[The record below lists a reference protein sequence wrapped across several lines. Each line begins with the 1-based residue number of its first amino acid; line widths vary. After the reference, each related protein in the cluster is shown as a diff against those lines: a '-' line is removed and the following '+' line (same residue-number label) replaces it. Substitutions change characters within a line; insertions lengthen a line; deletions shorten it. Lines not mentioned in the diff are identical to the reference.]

1 VSTGAPDH
9 HPTVALI
16 HATPAAM
23 GPAKAAFAER
33 FPEAT
38 LWNLLDDQLQNEAS
52 AAGGVT
58 PPLQDRMLT
67 LIRHAIDGG
76 ADGVL
81 LTCSMYGA
89 TAQDAAPGLP
99 IPVLA
104 PDEALFAATAAQ
116 HAARIAVLASLPT
129 AVTDTTARLTTY
141 LAANN
146 QPETVVTGTVIPGGA
161 EATAAGNAQALQ
173 DAVVAAAVGV
183 AGQVDLI
190 VLANFSLAP
199 TTAATAAAVSVPV
212 LSPPQ
217 LAADVLRAQLLPERV
232 A

>member
-1 VSTGAPDH
+1 VSTGAPEQ

-38 LWNLLDDQLQNEAS
+38 LWNLLDDQLQNQAS

-58 PPLQDRMLT
+58 PPLRDRMLT

-104 PDEALFAATAAQ
+104 PDEALFAQVAAHRAT
-116 HAARIAVLASLPT
+116 RIAVLASLPT
-129 AVTDTTARLTTY
+129 AVADTTTRLTAY
-141 LAANN
+141 LTAND
-146 QPETVVTGTVIPGGA
+146 QPDAVVTGTVIPGGA
-161 EATAAGNAQALQ
+161 EATAGGNAPGLQ
-173 DAVVAAAVGV
+173 DAVVATARAVAPGT
-183 AGQVDLI
+183 DLI

-199 TTAATAAAVSVPV
+199 TTAAAAAAVTVPV